1 MQPVDFWIEY
11 GSTYT
16 YLSVAR
22 MGRLAEASGVEV
34 RWQPFFVMPIMAELG
49 MTQGPF
55 LPFPSKTAYM
65 WRDIERRS
73 SRHGVP
79 YARPSTYPVNSLLTA
94 RIACIASAEGWC
106 QAFTED
112 VFRLHWTENI
122 LIGSDENLHR
132 ALVGLAKDPRLLVEK
147 AQTTEIKEALKKQTE
162 RAKSL
167 GIFGA
172 PSFTVRP
179 FEPAM
184 NCVPAQIPISVF
196 RMVTPSK

>member
-1 MQPVDFWIEY
+1 MQPIDFWIEY

-22 MGRLAEASGVEV
+22 MGRLAQASGIQV

-65 WRDIERRS
+65 WRDIERRA

-79 YARPSTYPVNSLLTA
+79 YARPSTYPVNPLLTA
-94 RIACIASAEGWC
+94 RIACMAAAEGWC
-106 QAFTED
+106 QAFTENA
-112 VFRLHWTENI
+112 FRLHWTENV
-122 LIGSDENLHR
+122 LIGSEENLRR
-132 ALVGLAKDPRLLVEK
+132 ALLAVGKDSRSLVERAQSAEVKDALK
-147 AQTTEIKEALKKQTE
+147 AQTA

-172 PSFTVRP
+172 PSFTVGEELFWGDDRL
-179 FEPAM
+179 EDALEW
-184 NCVPAQIPISVF
+184 AK
-196 RMVTPSK
+196 TH

>member
-1 MQPVDFWIEY
+1 MQPVEFWIEY

-34 RWQPFFVMPIMAELG
+34 RWQPFFVMPIMAESG

-132 ALVGLAKDPRLLVEK
+132 ALVGLSKDPRLLVEK

-172 PSFTVRP
+172 PSFTVSEELFWGDDRLD
-179 FEPAM
+179 EALEW
-184 NCVPAQIPISVF
+184 AKS
-196 RMVTPSK
+196 R

>member
-1 MQPVDFWIEY
+1 MQPVEFWIEY

-73 SRHGVP
+73 SRHGIP

-122 LIGSDENLHR
+122 LIGSDENLQR
-132 ALVGLAKDPRLLVEK
+132 ALVGMAKDSRLLIQK
-147 AQTTEIKEALKKQTE
+147 ALTAETKEALKKQTE

-172 PSFTVRP
+172 P
-179 FEPAM
+179 
-184 NCVPAQIPISVF
+184 
-196 RMVTPSK
+196 